1 MLFEIIL
8 WIIGITAFTLPGA
21 WYAKKYN
28 RADALIAIYVAFV
41 ILSQIMAAKIASYN
55 LGFMV
60 AFAPAAVLVYS
71 VTYLLTDF
79 VNEKFGRK
87 ETQKMIFIAF
97 LTQVAMLFFLWLA
110 TRMTPAPFWEN
121 QAAWESIISVVPRIT
136 IASWAAFLVSE
147 NFDAYVFSWF
157 KKVTKGKHLW
167 MRNAF
172 SSIPALGIDT
182 FIFITLAFYGTMP
195 VGTLIVGQLATKW
208 LVGLVNIPFMYAGK
222 KIMD

>member
-1 MLFEIIL
+1 
-8 WIIGITAFTLPGA
+8 
-21 WYAKKYN
+21 
-28 RADALIAIYVAFV
+28 
-41 ILSQIMAAKIASYN
+41 
-55 LGFMV
+55 
-60 AFAPAAVLVYS
+60 
-71 VTYLLTDF
+71 
-79 VNEKFGRK
+79 
-87 ETQKMIFIAF
+87 
-97 LTQVAMLFFLWLA
+97 MLFFLWLA

-121 QAAWESIISVVPRIT
+121 QAAWESIISLVPRIT

-222 KIMD
+222 KIMG